1 MDTPE
6 TAPASALPLGT
17 ALFDG
22 LILTQDDPDALLSL
36 NCLLDELAIE
46 NPLYCQIVE
55 MRYFLG
61 LSNEQTAELLHM
73 NLRTMQRRWQDA
85 RHWLFVRLRKEA

>member
-22 LILTQDDPDALLSL
+22 LTIARCTLSESAILSIMHDPLTVRKSL
-36 NCLLDELAIE
+36 GKAVASLME
-46 NPLYCQIVE
+46 
-55 MRYFLG
+55 
-61 LSNEQTAELLHM
+61 
-73 NLRTMQRRWQDA
+73 RTTKVSFSPR
-85 RHWLFVRLRKEA
+85 